1 MGDEYNKALDTLNRY
16 GCYVENLWCVDDVDN
31 KLDERFQHMYSE
43 ADKMDILA
51 EAINHPSV
59 YELINE
65 RIQIVI
71 NKNK

>member
-1 MGDEYNKALDTLNRY
+1 MRDEYNEALATLKRY
-16 GCYVENLWCVDDVDN
+16 GCYAENLWCVDDVDK
-31 KLDERFQHMYSE
+31 KLDKRFQHMYSE
-43 ADKMDILA
+43 DDKMDILA

>member
-1 MGDEYNKALDTLNRY
+1 MNEYDKAIATLKDWRFY
-16 GCYVENLWCVDDVDN
+16 ADNLWHIDDVDN
-31 KLDERFQHMYSE
+31 KLDESSQQTYSD

-71 NKNK
+71 NKNR